1 MQGAVGASYLMLLK
15 HVNKEPIWD
24 CKKKG
29 LRRVE
34 SDIDKN
40 TSDEAVI
47 IIALVI
53 CGLSCGTV

>member
-1 MQGAVGASYLMLLK
+1 MLLK
-15 HVNKEPIWD
+15 HVNKERIWD